1 MFPKSKIKKQRLIF
15 LLAYV
20 LIACLVVYLLKPVYL
35 LSLIVVL
42 VPPALVNFYWL
53 KKSRKKI
60 FVFSITATVLFA
72 FAAELSS
79 RLADS
84 WDVQSV
90 LPRIFGLLP
99 LENILFAFLNFFWI
113 LAFYEY
119 FVDKDTTKKISKKF
133 KYLVIIFSIFSLII
147 FSLYFYNP
155 KIVSMNYATLALITL
170 LIPSIIIFSKNTRLL
185 KKSLLPVLFFAIV
198 FFVYEVVSLAIGS
211 WWWPGEYLL
220 PLELFGKTFPLD
232 DVIIW
237 YFLSTF
243 ALIGG
248 YEFFAD
254 DFK

>member
-1 MFPKSKIKKQRLIF
+1 MFPKSNIKRKRIIF

-20 LIACLVVYLLKPVYL
+20 LIACAVVFITKPFYIY
-35 LSLIVVL
+35 SILIVL

-60 FVFSITATVLFA
+60 FIFSITATFLFA

-84 WDVQSV
+84 WDVQSI

-99 LENILFAFLNFFWI
+99 LENIIFAFLNFFWI
-113 LAFYEY
+113 LSFYEY
-119 FVDKDTTKKISKKF
+119 FVDKGTKEISNKF
-133 KYLVIIFSIFSLII
+133 KYLMILFSVFSLII

-155 KIVSMNYATLALITL
+155 EIVSMDYATLALITL
-170 LIPSIIIFSKNTRLL
+170 LVPSIIIFSKNTHLL
-185 KKSLLPVLFFAIV
+185 KKSSLPVLFFAII
-198 FFVYEVVSLAIGS
+198 FFVYEVVSLKIGS
-211 WWWPGEYLL
+211 WWWPGDYLL
-220 PLELFGKTFPLD
+220 PIQLFGKTFPLD

-243 ALIGG
+243 ALVGG

>member
-1 MFPKSKIKKQRLIF
+1 MFPKSKTKKQRIAF
-15 LLAYV
+15 LLGYILV
-20 LIACLVVYLLKPVYL
+20 ACLVVLITKPLYIY
-35 LSLIVVL
+35 SILIVL

-53 KKSRKKI
+53 EKSRKKV
-60 FVFSITATVLFA
+60 FVFSITATFLFA
-72 FAAELSS
+72 LAAELSS

-90 LPRIFGLLP
+90 LPRLFGLLP
-99 LENILFAFLNFFWI
+99 LENIIFAFLNFFFI

-133 KYLVIIFSIFSLII
+133 KYLVILFSLFSLVI

-155 KIVSMNYATLALITL
+155 EIVSMNYATLALITL
-170 LIPSIIIFSKNTRLL
+170 LIPSIIIFSKNTHLI

-198 FFVYEVVSLAIGS
+198 FFIYEIVSLKIGS
-211 WWWPGEYLL
+211 WWWPGEYLF
-220 PLELFGKTFPLD
+220 PIQLFGKTFPLD